1 MKSIELTAKS
11 IEEAKSLA
19 AKELGVSED
28 QVQVTVLEEVKGL
41 FGKVN
46 LKVRAEAGEA
56 KAAAPAKAKAPAKK
70 AAPKKAAAEPAP
82 EPEPEPV
89 KEEAPAAKP
98 ARAPKKAPA
107 KKEAAPVA
115 EAAPAAAEGSD
126 EPTYEATSEDEDT
139 ILAEINKILE
149 IAELDATAVSRGRNG
164 RYVNIQLDGKDT
176 AYLIGKHGEVL
187 NAFQYLL
194 NVVANKSLGIEA
206 RVSLDGNDYRTKRED
221 ALSKYAI
228 SIAEQVR
235 ERGEEAVLDA
245 LPAFERRI
253 VHNALK
259 DMEGI
264 ATYSEG
270 EEPARRVVIAPA

>member
-11 IEEAKSLA
+11 VDEAKALA
-19 AKELGVSED
+19 AKELGVSEAE
-28 QVQVTVLEEVKGL
+28 VTVTVLEETKGL

-56 KAAAPAKAKAPAKK
+56 PAAAPAKKAPARAK
-70 AAPKKAAAEPAP
+70 AAPKKEAAAPAPAP
-82 EPEPEPV
+82 EPEPEPAPV
-89 KEEAPAAKP
+89 AEEKPAA
-98 ARAPKKAPA
+98 RPKRGA
-107 KKEAAPVA
+107 KKA
-115 EAAPAAAEGSD
+115 EAAPAPAAEAGEGEST
-126 EPTYEATSEDEDT
+126 ESSYVATAEDEDR
-139 ILAEINKILE
+139 ILATINEILDV
-149 IAELDATAVSRGRNG
+149 AELDATAVSGGRNG

-176 AYLIGKHGEVL
+176 AHLIGKHGEVL

-194 NVVANKSLGIEA
+194 NVIANKSLSIEA
-206 RVSLDGNDYRTKRED
+206 RVVLDGQNYRSKRED
-221 ALSKYAI
+221 ALSRYAT

-264 ATYSEG
+264 STYSEG
-270 EEPARRVVIAPA
+270 EEPARRVVIAPAG